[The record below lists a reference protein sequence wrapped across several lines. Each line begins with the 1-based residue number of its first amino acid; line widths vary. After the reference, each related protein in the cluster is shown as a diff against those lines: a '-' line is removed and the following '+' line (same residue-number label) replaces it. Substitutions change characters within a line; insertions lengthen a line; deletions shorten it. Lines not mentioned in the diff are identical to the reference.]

1 MAHQSFSKTV
11 LETALQLASLKEG
24 KVSTEEISKEL
35 RLKTRQEHRKLTC
48 TLRDLQNAGRLQK
61 IATGMYGAPQQKRL
75 PNKREIMWRLLRM
88 RRRVSVEDL
97 MEMAGV
103 SKDYAKQWL
112 RVLVQREVVRKD
124 QKPGLPGT
132 WHLINDQAEMPED
145 ADKAARLRNLRL
157 QHKQAVNLID
167 TTIKSLQTASQ
178 ALNQAREAIN
188 RMEEI

>member
-1 MAHQSFSKTV
+1 
-11 LETALQLASLKEG
+11 
-24 KVSTEEISKEL
+24 
-35 RLKTRQEHRKLTC
+35 
-48 TLRDLQNAGRLQK
+48 
-61 IATGMYGAPQQKRL
+61 MYGAPQQKRL

-124 QKPGLPGT
+124 QKPGLPGA
-132 WHLINDQAEMPED
+132 WRLINDQTEMPED
-145 ADKAARLRNLRL
+145 EDKAARLRNLRL